1 MKSTNPLLT
10 GQAMPV
16 NETSP
21 TDEVHAEETG
31 QVPASDIL
39 SMSTDTP
46 PSATSDADD
55 DGGSSP
61 ASDTALGNPHGKP
74 LMIVPVRQFPDQ
86 NPSSVD
92 AIDGDGNDKD
102 AAPPKKRRKGKK
114 KNEAEGDNT
123 AVPQYGYRA
132 LDVADWRNFIRIG
145 YTYYLK
151 FYKVDSTNRMTPAL
165 QPWSSQQLFR
175 DFRSAGRERDID
187 LIPIFVGMGSFPAH
201 VNYQECVAGMYN
213 TYSRLSYQP
222 SAGEWPTIEQM
233 FRHIFG
239 GQYELSLDY
248 TQLLYLCPTQMLP
261 IILLVSKERQT
272 GKTTFLNFLR
282 EVFGENA
289 TLVNNEALRSNFN
302 SERAG
307 KLLIL
312 CDEAMQSKKE
322 DSERLKA
329 LSTAKKTF
337 LEFKGKDRFEID
349 NYAKIVMCSN
359 NLIDPV
365 YIDPEEVRYWVREVP
380 HLAED
385 NPGILEAMKREIPAF
400 LFFLQHRSLSVP
412 APLSRMWFRP
422 EDLATPALARIKR
435 MCRPTV
441 ELDLAEF
448 LLDVMDHYYVD
459 QLQFTNS
466 DLQAL
471 LKVHG
476 RDIRDAHRIICK
488 VWDVP
493 RAANKMAYDLYGD
506 WNNKTCERAYGRYYT
521 FTRAFLEGLV
531 PDYTSDR
538 RSPTPPDPPD
548 PPTPEEGKEATSS
561 SLFSD

>member
-1 MKSTNPLLT
+1 MKSTNNLPT

-16 NETSP
+16 TETSP

-31 QVPASDIL
+31 QVPASDTLAIG
-39 SMSTDTP
+39 MDAP
-46 PSATSDADD
+46 PSATSDAD
-55 DGGSSP
+55 GGSSTV
-61 ASDTALGNPHGKP
+61 SDTALGNPHGKP

-86 NPSSVD
+86 EQSGTGDDESNED
-92 AIDGDGNDKD
+92 ADQ
-102 AAPPKKRRKGKK
+102 PKKRRRKGKK
-114 KNEAEGDNT
+114 KNETEGDNT
-123 AVPQYGYRA
+123 AVRQYGYRA
-132 LDVADWRNFIRIG
+132 LDVANWRNFIRIG
-145 YTYYLK
+145 YTYYMK
-151 FYKVDSTNRMTPAL
+151 YYKVDSTNRMTPAL
-165 QPWSSQQLFR
+165 QPWSTQQLFR

-213 TYSRLSYQP
+213 TYSRLIYQP
-222 SAGEWPTIEQM
+222 APGKWPTIEKM
-233 FRHIFG
+233 LRHIFG
-239 GQYELSLDY
+239 GQYELGLDY
-248 TQLLYLCPTQMLP
+248 FQLLYLAPTQPLP
-261 IILLVSKERQT
+261 ILLLISKERQT
-272 GKTTFLNFLR
+272 GKTTLLNLLK
-282 EVFGENA
+282 EIFGDNA
-289 TLVNNEALRSNFN
+289 TIVNNEALRSNFN
-302 SERAG
+302 AERSG
-307 KLLIL
+307 KLLVM
-312 CDEAMQSKKE
+312 CDEAVQNKKE

-329 LSTAKKTF
+329 LSTAKKTY

-359 NLIDPV
+359 NVIDPV
-365 YIDPEEVRYWVREVP
+365 YIDVEEVRYWVREVP
-380 HLAED
+380 HIAED
-385 NPGILEAMKREIPAF
+385 NPNILEAMKREIPAF
-400 LFFLQHRSLSVP
+400 LDYLLRRRLSVP
-412 APLSRMWFRP
+412 TAQSRMWFRP

-448 LLDVMDHYYVD
+448 LLDVMDHFFVD

-466 DLQAL
+466 DLQTL

-506 WNNKTCERAYGRYYT
+506 WINKTCERAYGRYYT
-521 FTRAFLEGLV
+521 FTRAFLESIV

-538 RSPTPPDPPD
+538 RSPIPPD
-548 PPTPEEGKEATSS
+548 PPTPEEGREETNS
-561 SLFSD
+561 SLFTD